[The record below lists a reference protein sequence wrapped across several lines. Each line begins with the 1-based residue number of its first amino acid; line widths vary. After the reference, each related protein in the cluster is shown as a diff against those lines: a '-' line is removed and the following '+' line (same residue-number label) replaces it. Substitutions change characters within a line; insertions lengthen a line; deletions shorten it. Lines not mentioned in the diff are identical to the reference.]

1 MANVK
6 EELNELFA
14 IPPIT
19 ELPPDVLGEL
29 QSILRLHSITPQELS
44 FKWESYSMKMGSEQ
58 TKLNLNTARA
68 FKKDIQEMLER
79 ESRGKAHVRSVDK
92 RGAFATPRS
101 ATKSDDLFGISAKR
115 KSAFETPAVPKFS
128 KSNGMSSPSDAR
140 ANGDINRVQ
149 SAPFSERQNAGQV
162 IETLNDHLSMCEA
175 PIAPPAESRV
185 KLTANTD
192 LKKFSYKPMAMHLSE
207 ASEVLDDRIDEF
219 QSLVQAYHNLEDSAF
234 GNASNQATSELI
246 AVGRISSES
255 LEGKLNAS
263 SLMLE
268 TSRRTG
274 AGLRIPLKVDS
285 ISHEFFPGQIVAVR
299 GINASGLY
307 FSVKEVLEMPLLP
320 PAASLPSTMDALNDR
335 LGVEDEI
342 SDTAGHALNVLVTSG
357 PYTADDN
364 LAFEPLQALCE
375 KAAESYA
382 DVLVMVGPI
391 LDLEHPLVASGDF
404 DLPDDPS
411 IEPDKATFN
420 DVFRILVGKPLR
432 QLALQ
437 LPSITII
444 LVPSVRDAVNKH
456 VSWPQEPFDKK
467 LLGLPKQ
474 AKVVTNPV
482 TISLNEIVVGI
493 SAQDVL
499 NDLRREE
506 VVVGQPKERNIM
518 ARLPRHLVQQRHF
531 SPIFPP
537 ADRTSLPKTGTEEG
551 VAIGMP
557 LDVAYLKLGE
567 WLNVRPDML
576 ITPSALSPFAK
587 VVESV
592 LVVNPGPLS
601 KRKGPGT
608 YAQLSIHPKKVTE
621 EERDRERAE
630 GAMVGHHLFDRA
642 RVDIIRI

>member
-1 MANVK
+1 
-6 EELNELFA
+6 
-14 IPPIT
+14 
-19 ELPPDVLGEL
+19 
-29 QSILRLHSITPQELS
+29 
-44 FKWESYSMKMGSEQ
+44 MGSPDSGRE
-58 TKLNLNTARA
+58 TAI
-68 FKKDIQEMLER
+68 DN
-79 ESRGKAHVRSVDK
+79 
-92 RGAFATPRS
+92 P
-101 ATKSDDLFGISAKR
+101 
-115 KSAFETPAVPKFS
+115 
-128 KSNGMSSPSDAR
+128 SSS
-140 ANGDINRVQ
+140 I
-149 SAPFSERQNAGQV
+149 PFSERQNAGQIV
-162 IETLNDHLSMCEA
+162 ETLNDHLSVCEA
-175 PIAPPAESRV
+175 PVAPPAESRV

-219 QSLVQAYHNLEDSAF
+219 QSLVQAHHNLEDSAF
-234 GNASNQATSELI
+234 GNASNQATSEII
-246 AVGRISSES
+246 AVGRVASES

-274 AGLRIPLKVDS
+274 AGLRIPLKVETT
-285 ISHEFFPGQIVAVR
+285 SHEFFPGQIVAVR

-307 FSVKEVLEMPLLP
+307 FSVNEVLEMPLLP
-320 PAASLPSTMDALNDR
+320 PAASLPSTVDGLNER
-335 LGVEDEI
+335 LDLDDE
-342 SDTAGHALNVLVTSG
+342 SSESAAHALNVLVTSG

-364 LAFEPLQALCE
+364 LAYEPLQALCE
-375 KAAESYA
+375 KAVETYA
-382 DVLVMVGPI
+382 DVLIMVGPI
-391 LDLEHPLVASGDF
+391 LDLEHPLIASGDF

-411 IEPDKATFN
+411 IEPDKATMN
-420 DVFRILVGKPLR
+420 DVFRILIGRPLR

-437 LPSITII
+437 VPSIIII

-467 LLGLPKQ
+467 PLGLPKQ

-482 TISLNEIVVGI
+482 TVSLNEIVVGI

-506 VVVGQPKERNIM
+506 VVVGQLKECNIM

-537 ADRTSLPKTGTEEG
+537 ADWTILPKTGTQEG
-551 VAIGMP
+551 VATGMP

-587 VVESV
+587 VRKSA
-592 LVVNPGPLS
+592 PLIFTPRTS
-601 KRKGPGT
+601 STR
-608 YAQLSIHPKKVTE
+608 YANITL
-621 EERDRERAE
+621 
-630 GAMVGHHLFDRA
+630 L
-642 RVDIIRI
+642 